1 MAVMSIMLRW
11 SFPRIIPFASVALLV
26 CAVGVAA
33 EEKGTKYGAGVTLE
47 QGVTVA
53 ELLAKPETHLG
64 KTVRVDG
71 VVMAVCQNM
80 GCWMEIADNEQSPGI
95 QFKVEDGVIVF
106 PKDGKGRR
114 ASAQGTFE
122 VAPSADEHAAEHTEE
137 HAQAPNPSEH
147 EKHMAEAAKATGTKY
162 RVKATGAILY

>member
-1 MAVMSIMLRW
+1 MSIITRW
-11 SFPRIIPFASVALLV
+11 SLPPIILFASAALLV
-26 CAVGVAA
+26 CAVGAGA
-33 EEKGTKYGAGVTLE
+33 EDKGTRYGAGVTLE

-53 ELLAKPETHLG
+53 ELLARPETYLG

-71 VVMAVCQNM
+71 IVMAVCQNM

-95 QFKVEDGVIVF
+95 QFKVDDGVLVF

-122 VAPSADEHAAEHTEE
+122 VAPTAEEHVAEHAKE
-137 HAQAPNPSEH
+137 HAQAPVPSEH
-147 EKHMAEAAKATGTKY
+147 EQHMAEAAKATGTKY